1 MPRKGPATKRRLNP
15 DPVYHSEMV
24 TRFINR
30 MLVSGKR
37 STAERI
43 FYGAMEIVEE
53 RAGAPAIEVFERA
66 MRNVM
71 PVVEVRPRRVG
82 GATYQVPV
90 EVRQDRRQALGIRWM
105 VNAARRRGGKTMID
119 RLSAEVLDA
128 ANNTGASVKKREDS
142 HRMAE
147 ANKAFGH
154 YRWS

>member
-1 MPRKGPATKRRLNP
+1 MPRKGPAPKRRLIP

-30 MLVSGKR
+30 MLLQGKR

-43 FYGAMEIVEE
+43 FYRAMEIVEE
-53 RAGAPAIEVFERA
+53 RAQAPAIEVFDRA

-90 EVRQDRRQALGIRWM
+90 EVRAERRQALGIRWL
-105 VNAARRRGGKTMID
+105 VTSSRRRGGKTMID
-119 RLSAEVLDA
+119 RLSGEILDA
-128 ANNTGASVKKREDS
+128 ANNAGAAVKKREDS

>member
-1 MPRKGPATKRRLNP
+1 MPRKGPAPKRVLIP
-15 DPVYHSEMV
+15 DPVYNSELV

-30 MLVSGKR
+30 LLVRGKR

-43 FYGAMEIVEE
+43 FYGAMEAVEE
-53 RAGAPAIEVFERA
+53 RAGAPALEVFERA

-82 GATYQVPV
+82 GATYQVPI
-90 EVRQDRRQALGIRWM
+90 EVRPDRRQSLGIRWM
-105 VNAARRRGGKTMID
+105 VNAARRRGGKTMIEK
-119 RLSAEVLDA
+119 LSGEILDA
-128 ANNTGASVKKREDS
+128 ANNGGASVKRREDS